1 VGYIAFASAKGSP
14 GVTTTVAALAATWPA
29 DRELL
34 VAEVDP
40 AGGDLVVRFDL
51 ATEPGLVSLAA
62 AGRRELGPDTLLA
75 HTQELAGL
83 AHAQVRPR
91 RALVAPVSADQA
103 AAALTALRGALAT
116 QLAALDVDV
125 LVDCGRLDPQSPAF
139 EVATKAELLVMVAQ
153 PVVAEVHHLAARL
166 ASVGSATA
174 VSVLLVGDR
183 PYSVAEVAEAVGA
196 NPLGTLPADG
206 RSAAALAGG
215 HVNAARALRRSG
227 LLRDAGAI
235 AAGLAE
241 WLGPAPSAAAATDP
255 TAAPPVPSPVVPPA
269 APPAAAPN
277 TPPPVPPGVAP
288 PPDPPGPGPQ
298 GPRPPAVPPAPPG
311 LPPVSP
317 RPVAPRATPPPPSG
331 HPPPPTGP
339 PVVPGPPP
347 PAAVGAPSAVPSG
360 GQHDGIADPPGRLRA
375 NVRRERPPSPPAKHF
390 RRDDAEERRR

>member
-14 GVTTTVAALAATWPA
+14 GVTTAVAALAATWPA
-29 DRELL
+29 DRELV

-83 AHAQVRPR
+83 AHAHVRPR

-103 AAALTALRGALAT
+103 AAALTALRGALST
-116 QLAALDVDV
+116 TLAALDTDV

-139 EVATKAELLVMVAQ
+139 EVATRAELLVMVTQ

-166 ASVGSATA
+166 ATVRSATA
-174 VSVLLVGDR
+174 VSVLLVGER
-183 PYSVAEVAEAVGA
+183 PYSVSEVAEAVGA

-215 HVNAARALRRSG
+215 HVNVARALRRSG

-241 WLGPAPSAAAATDP
+241 WLGPAPGAPRATDP
-255 TAAPPVPSPVVPPA
+255 SAAPPVPSPGAPA
-269 APPAAAPN
+269 ALPSAAAPA
-277 TPPPVPPGVAP
+277 PPPVPPGAS
-288 PPDPPGPGPQ
+288 PPGP
-298 GPRPPAVPPAPPG
+298 PAPAPRVP
-311 LPPVSP
+311 LPPVVAPAPAGPPRVSP
-317 RPVAPRATPPPPSG
+317 LLPAPRATLPPPSG
-331 HPPPPTGP
+331 HPPAPDAP

-347 PAAVGAPSAVPSG
+347 AAPVGAPSAGPAGDQRDAV
-360 GQHDGIADPPGRLRA
+360 ADPPGRLRA

>member
-91 RALVAPVSADQA
+91 RALVAPVSGDQA
-103 AAALTALRGALAT
+103 AAALTALRGALAAK
-116 QLAALDVDV
+116 LAALDADV

-139 EVATKAELLVMVAQ
+139 EVATKAELLVMVVQ

-166 ASVGSATA
+166 VSVGSATA

-183 PYSVAEVAEAVGA
+183 PYSVAEVAGAVGA

-241 WLGPAPSAAAATDP
+241 WLGPAAGAPAAADP
-255 TAAPPVPSPVVPPA
+255 SAAPPVPSPVVPPA
-269 APPAAAPN
+269 APP
-277 TPPPVPPGVAP
+277 PG
-288 PPDPPGPGPQ
+288 PPGPGPQ
-298 GPRPPAVPPAPPG
+298 GPQPPAVPPAPPG
-311 LPPVSP
+311 LSPVSP
-317 RPVAPRATPPPPSG
+317 LPVAPRATPPPPSG

-347 PAAVGAPSAVPSG
+347 PAAVGAPSAGPPG
-360 GQHDGIADPPGRLRA
+360 GQHDGDADPPGRLRA
-375 NVRRERPPSPPAKHF
+375 NVRRERPPTPPAKHF
-390 RRDDAEERRR
+390 RRDDVEERRR

>member
-14 GVTTTVAALAATWPA
+14 GVTTAVAALAATWPA
-29 DRELL
+29 DRELV

-62 AGRRELGPDTLLA
+62 AGRRQLGPDTLLA

-103 AAALTALRGALAT
+103 AAALTALRGALST
-116 QLAALDVDV
+116 TLAALDVDV

-139 EVATKAELLVMVAQ
+139 AVATRAELLVMVTQ

-166 ASVGSATA
+166 ATVRSATA
-174 VSVLLVGDR
+174 VSVLLVGER
-183 PYSVAEVAEAVGA
+183 PYSVSEVAEAVGA
-196 NPLGTLPADG
+196 NALGTLPADG

-215 HVNAARALRRSG
+215 HVNVARALRRSG

-241 WLGPAPSAAAATDP
+241 WLGPAPGASRATDP
-255 TAAPPVPSPVVPPA
+255 SAAPPVP
-269 APPAAAPN
+269 APQV
-277 TPPPVPPGVAP
+277 PVPPVVAP
-288 PPDPPGPGPQ
+288 A
-298 GPRPPAVPPAPPG
+298 PAGTARFSP
-311 LPPVSP
+311 LPP
-317 RPVAPRATPPPPSG
+317 APRATLPPPPG
-331 HPPPPTGP
+331 HPPASAAP

-347 PAAVGAPSAVPSG
+347 AAPVGAPSAGPAGDQRDDV
-360 GQHDGIADPPGRLRA
+360 ADPLGRLRA

>member
-14 GVTTTVAALAATWPA
+14 GVTTTIAALAAMWPA
-29 DRELL
+29 DREVV

-62 AGRRELGPDTLLA
+62 AGRRELGAETLLA

-83 AHAQVRPR
+83 ANAQVRPR

-103 AAALTALRGALAT
+103 GAALTALRGALSST
-116 QLAALDVDV
+116 LAALDVDV

-139 EVATKAELLVMVAQ
+139 EVATGAELLVMVAQ

-166 ASVGSATA
+166 ASVGSAIA

-183 PYSVAEVAEAVGA
+183 PYSVSEVAEAVGA
-196 NPLGTLPADG
+196 NPLGTLPADA

-235 AAGLAE
+235 AQGLAE
-241 WLGPAPSAAAATDP
+241 WLGPAPGAAAVIDP
-255 TAAPPVPSPVVPPA
+255 GAAPPVGPPSPPPVAPPPSPPVVPPPS
-269 APPAAAPN
+269 PPVV
-277 TPPPVPPGVAP
+277 PPPSRPVAP
-288 PPDPPGPGPQ
+288 PPSPPIGVPPGASGPASPGT
-298 GPRPPAVPPAPPG
+298 
-311 LPPVSP
+311 LPP
-317 RPVAPRATPPPPSG
+317 PVTPPPPSG
-331 HPPPPTGP
+331 
-339 PVVPGPPP
+339 PPP
-347 PAAVGAPSAVPSG
+347 PAGPRAGPRAGLPAPPVAVGAPAAGPSG
-360 GQHDGIADPPGRLRA
+360 DRWDADADPLGRPRA
-375 NVRRERPPSPPAKHF
+375 TVRRDRPPSPPAKHF

>member
-116 QLAALDVDV
+116 QLAALYVDV

-241 WLGPAPSAAAATDP
+241 WLGPAPGAAAATDP
-255 TAAPPVPSPVVPPA
+255 SAAPPVLSPVVPPA
-269 APPAAAPN
+269 A
-277 TPPPVPPGVAP
+277 
-288 PPDPPGPGPQ
+288 PPGPGPQ

-347 PAAVGAPSAVPSG
+347 PAAVGAPSAGPSG
-360 GQHDGIADPPGRLRA
+360 GQHDGVADPPGRLRA